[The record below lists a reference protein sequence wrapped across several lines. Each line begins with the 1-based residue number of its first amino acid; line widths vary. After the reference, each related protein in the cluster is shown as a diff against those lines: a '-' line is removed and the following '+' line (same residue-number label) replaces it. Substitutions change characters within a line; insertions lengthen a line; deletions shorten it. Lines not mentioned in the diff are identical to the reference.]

1 KLSDK
6 WWILA
11 LISYVPQEA
20 LVYLGVVL
28 GLVLALIVFGLYLYR
43 LLCFAHS
50 PGLRC
55 LETKPAATAS
65 VAVRGRAFDVAVSS
79 SAAPSAASRI
89 VGVGCGGESLR
100 LLRLN
105 DDGDQDD
112 SDSIGD
118 SEQNQ
123 IHHQHQE
130 HRLQRQ
136 HPQRNNSSVENRQES
151 ENLIMADRVAVSA
164 SNPSQQPEPHRLA
177 SEERSYSNVEAFDAQ
192 PLPAPTQAPT
202 AWLEVSINHHCQTF
216 SGQGCLEILVA
227 RAAGIQTIPV
237 GESIEVGGPVSA
249 QVVALLSTDAGEVRR
264 LRTRTAGIGASA
276 GGVSV
281 FGDALSFEAV
291 QCADLPLL
299 TLRLRLYACPYVE
312 SRRCLLAS
320 SCLAAA
326 ELKSAAACHT
336 NAPSRSWAASGQ
348 NSGIIRLPL
357 IPSADQSAWD
367 SDTGFSETS
376 SIAGQGGDNDG
387 DLGAGSIADASE
399 AGKIVSGATNAA
411 AATAAAQSL
420 SSLIGQSE
428 LFIGLTYNQLTGQL
442 GIEVLKGSGLRRQSS
457 IGKPPDTM
465 VKLCLEFAS
474 TGQALFR
481 CKTSCASGTPHP
493 MWKENFVFPLNKFQL
508 VDASVFVCV
517 FVRKPILNRQEML
530 GWVALGRKSSGEEEQ
545 AHWQDMLDFGGTQIC
560 RWHRLLPATDYAGPK
575 P

>member
-1 KLSDK
+1 NVFSDKLSDK

-105 DDGDQDD
+105 EPAALDP
-112 SDSIGD
+112 
-118 SEQNQ
+118 
-123 IHHQHQE
+123 
-130 HRLQRQ
+130 
-136 HPQRNNSSVENRQES
+136 PQ
-151 ENLIMADRVAVSA
+151 
-164 SNPSQQPEPHRLA
+164 
-177 SEERSYSNVEAFDAQ
+177 AQ